1 MRTALSGVERL
12 FLLNAVTG
20 DEFTQ
25 AILTLNLA
33 REAGVKY
40 VVYLS
45 VLHADRI
52 VNVLHFAV
60 QSGAER
66 MLQQVSFDAT
76 VFRASYSKARRHLP
90 NIQSRRSIL
99 LVLTR

>member
-66 MLQQVSFDAT
+66 TTM
-76 VFRASYSKARRHLP
+76 
-90 NIQSRRSIL
+90 N
-99 LVLTR
+99 LVGPDTLKGQIWRQYGMGAGSGALCQLWL